1 MSEGSDM
8 AHWDIKREL
17 CNIEGGQSARNGRT
31 VLDADAQAEGNV
43 SAKLSTFHGP
53 RLGRVTRKGRM
64 PLFVRV

>member
-8 AHWDIKREL
+8 AHWDIKRGL
-17 CNIEGGQSARNGRT
+17 CSVEGGQSARNGRT

-43 SAKLSTFHGP
+43 SEELSTFHGP
-53 RLGRVTRKGRM
+53 RYGRVTRKKRM